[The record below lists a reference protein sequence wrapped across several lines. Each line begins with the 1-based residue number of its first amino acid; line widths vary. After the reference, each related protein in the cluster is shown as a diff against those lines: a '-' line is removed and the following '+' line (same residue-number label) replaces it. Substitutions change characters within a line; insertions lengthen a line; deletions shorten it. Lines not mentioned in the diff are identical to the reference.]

1 MAELDSE
8 GFWQAHVRRGGAIV
22 ADGCLY
28 EDRGRWDT
36 TPTNTS
42 NDRTVS
48 PAATVVTYR
57 HLATGEVVTTTDLVL
72 VGEIPDSYL
81 DLLPDTVQ
89 VLERR
94 PRRPGERSQHGWFN
108 LDALPPAST
117 YWAGVVFEAEPL
129 VAAAAAHQFLALRVP
144 WAQTRV
150 RHQPHQGPANEW
162 LILAADDAYQYFGV
176 GDDLEPGIQTG
187 DQIVISDPT
196 TTWTTEARTLAWS
209 SRRATLAIEI
219 TPPVERPGPRFNH
232 LRWRLAELGLSPE
245 VRQRR
250 LPPEARRVAH
260 SRYEVYHVTRPTL
273 RDQYPGLDHIL
284 GQVIR
289 SVDGPDRDYEVY
301 YRYPTDRGVIYV
313 GPPTLDYFGH
323 TPDLPTAAWALAR
336 LDLGVRAG
344 LRTVVIEDLD
354 LIAGA
359 PQLGSIGRRLI
370 TDVPQAPRARLR
382 TRSEPVRRVIDEPP
396 PAVIRAAV

>member
-8 GFWQAHVRRGGAIV
+8 GFWQAHVRRGGTIV

-28 EDRGRWDT
+28 EDRGRRNAT
-36 TPTNTS
+36 LTVTS
-42 NDRTVS
+42 DDRTVS
-48 PAATVVTYR
+48 PGATVVTYR

-94 PRRPGERSQHGWFN
+94 PRRPAERSQHGWLN
-108 LDALPPAST
+108 LDALPPAPT

-129 VAAAAAHQFLALRVP
+129 VAAAAANQFLALRVP
-144 WAQTRV
+144 WPQIRI
-150 RHQPHQGPANEW
+150 RHQPRRGPANEW
-162 LILAADDAYQYFGV
+162 LILTADDAYQYFGV

-196 TTWTTEARTLAWS
+196 TTWTTEARALAWS
-209 SRRATLAIEI
+209 SRRTTLAIEV
-219 TPPVERPGPRFNH
+219 TPPVERPGPRFSH
-232 LRWRLAELGLSPE
+232 LRWRLAELGPPPE

-250 LPPEARRVAH
+250 LPPETHRVAH
-260 SRYEVYHVTRPTL
+260 SRYEVYHVTRPEP
-273 RDQYPGLDHIL
+273 RYQDWGSDHIL

-289 SVDGPDRDYEVY
+289 SVEGPDRDYEVY
-301 YRYPTDRGVIYV
+301 YRYPTDRGAIYV

-323 TPDLPTAAWALAR
+323 TPDLATAAWALAR

-344 LRTVVIEDLD
+344 LRTVVVEDLD
-354 LIAGA
+354 LVAGA
-359 PQLGSIGRRLI
+359 PQLGSIGRRLV
-370 TDVPQAPRARLR
+370 TDLHPSARPRLR
-382 TRSEPVRRVIDEPP
+382 SRSEPVRRAIDGPP
-396 PAVIRAAV
+396 SP